1 MPSYTRGSNNLIAQ
15 TRGKGRDGIFRP
27 NQRRRPMFFA
37 DNYEREAFTGESR
50 SPEGKLI
57 FGSTDDRG
65 RVRSEYFTDERGRL
79 KIPYISIGET
89 ATYNAGSAN
98 SITFTDNTAWYGWT
112 TAALLSDDSV
122 NLEYGKP
129 YVYFEGNATAD
140 RVVIGQEGAGVWMA
154 NLAYSVHSGGA
165 GVQLS
170 CAVWKNGVLF
180 GRMRSH
186 RALSGSADMG
196 AAASSSLWA
205 LEPGDYLDVR
215 FKNENGVNNRSIEI
229 HYVNFSL
236 FRVNHKR

>member
-1 MPSYTRGSNNLIAQ
+1 MPSYTRNSRSIVSE
-15 TRGKGRDGIFRP
+15 TRGPVIDGILRRTTKIRP
-27 NQRRRPMFFA
+27 GLYA
-37 DNYEREAFTGESR
+37 DGASGEAFIGNKTIADPNR
-50 SPEGKLI
+50 KLVY
-57 FGSTDDRG
+57 GSIDDRG
-65 RVRSEYFTDERGRL
+65 RVKSHYFTDERGRL
-79 KIPYISIGET
+79 KIPYICIGET

-98 SITFTDNTAWYGWT
+98 TITFTDDTT
-112 TAALLSDDSV
+112 TAALVSDDSV

-170 CAVWKNGVLF
+170 CAVWKNGALF

-196 AAASSSLWA
+196 AAAASSLWA
-205 LEPGDYLDVR
+205 LEAGDYLDVR
-215 FKNENGVNNRSIEI
+215 FKNENGVDNRSIEI
-229 HYVNFSL
+229 HYVNLSL